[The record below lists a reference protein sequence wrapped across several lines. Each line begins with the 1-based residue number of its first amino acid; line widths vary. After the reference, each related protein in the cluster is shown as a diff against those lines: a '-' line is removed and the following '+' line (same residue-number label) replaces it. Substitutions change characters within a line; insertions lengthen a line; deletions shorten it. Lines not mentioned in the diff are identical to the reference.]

1 MRIYTRTGDDGTTS
15 LFGGQRLSKDDLRIE
30 ENMAT
35 MPGESGTG
43 ITIMRPEDYEIPDED
58 GRVTASEPDPID
70 VLKEEL

>member
-1 MRIYTRTGDDGTTS
+1 MRVRCED
-15 LFGGQRLSKDDLRIE
+15 GGQTCIE

-35 MPGESGTG
+35 MPGESSTG